1 MMVFS
6 EYFLI
11 YLPMRYQLWR
21 RWKSCILHYSGERLS
36 IVEINIAVCSDENMC
51 CSIVD
56 SQPRRWTSSSCS
68 QLLCV
73 NHYQVSNTFWIFKD
87 EFSLFPF
94 FIIRVAAEKAS
105 KCDYNVKAGVV
116 ISALKESGVTDP
128 KCVNTSSEVLSTTAQ
143 VLRRQYIKD
152 MNEYLNNS
160 FCFKY

>member
-116 ISALKESGVTDP
+116 ISALREWSDWSEMCEHIKWGFIH
-128 KCVNTSSEVLSTTAQ
+128 NRTSSPKAVYKGYERVLKQ
-143 VLRRQYIKD
+143 FIL
-152 MNEYLNNS
+152 L
-160 FCFKY
+160 